1 MRNYLSFGLLLQLPR
16 ATSLWLPDIME
27 RDQHIQNIL
36 NNGVE
41 GWRVENWWP
50 LRNDFGGGEGQ
61 WTRLLCALVASDG
74 ASYILATVNVHVER
88 GTAGIFRKV
97 LALSIYRPD
106 GIFSSGEYLQVSFY
120 DSTMHSARFVVAFK
134 ADQMLHF
141 YPQELDAAVAPAP
154 AGGVWFGEEELRSM
168 RWKRIQKNALLI
180 TLIQSYVRA

>member
-1 MRNYLSFGLLLQLPR
+1 M
-16 ATSLWLPDIME
+16 
-27 RDQHIQNIL
+27 
-36 NNGVE
+36 
-41 GWRVENWWP
+41 
-50 LRNDFGGGEGQ
+50 
-61 WTRLLCALVASDG
+61 
-74 ASYILATVNVHVER
+74 ATVDVHVVGL

-106 GIFSSGEYLQVSFY
+106 DIDISPSGEYLQVSLY
-120 DSTMHSARFVVAFK
+120 DSTMHSVRFIVAFK